1 MSFPLNNFNID
12 KSRIFIEDTTNTIVK
27 LNFIQD
33 HSNRFYDTQLFIKN
47 KLKNN
52 KTLTTIL
59 ESKSI
64 GSINLKKNVFFN
76 LKKNI
81 NSQSIDFSYLFH
93 DESIKTYTDDSLFN
107 RTQEFYSLGFKY
119 SFNDDDYK
127 ISNQMNFR
135 IHLIMNTFLIK
146 DSHFL

>member
-52 KTLTTIL
+52 KTLTTLL
-59 ESKSI
+59 ESK
-64 GSINLKKNVFFN
+64 
-76 LKKNI
+76 
-81 NSQSIDFSYLFH
+81 
-93 DESIKTYTDDSLFN
+93 
-107 RTQEFYSLGFKY
+107 
-119 SFNDDDYK
+119 
-127 ISNQMNFR
+127 
-135 IHLIMNTFLIK
+135 
-146 DSHFL
+146 

>member
-1 MSFPLNNFNID
+1 MEPYGNTIYYFDSKFPKYQKDISIHSLKINSSMSFPLNNFNID
-12 KSRIFIEDTTNTIVK
+12 KTRIFIEDTTNTIVK

-76 LKKNI
+76 LKKII
-81 NSQSIDFSYLFH
+81 NSQSIDFSYLLH
-93 DESIKTYTDDSLFN
+93 DKSIKTYTD
-107 RTQEFYSLGFKY
+107 EK
-119 SFNDDDYK
+119 
-127 ISNQMNFR
+127 
-135 IHLIMNTFLIK
+135 LITLW
-146 DSHFL
+146 S